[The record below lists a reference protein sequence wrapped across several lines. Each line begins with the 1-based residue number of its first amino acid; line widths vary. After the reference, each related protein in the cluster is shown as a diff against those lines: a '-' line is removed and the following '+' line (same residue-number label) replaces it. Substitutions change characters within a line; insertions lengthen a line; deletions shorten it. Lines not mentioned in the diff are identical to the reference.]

1 MHVCMLCTD
10 AWHESGPCDV
20 HGVPQM
26 EEDPMQRGL
35 FSGQK
40 GTEREHKK
48 ICLENINPKL
58 MI

>member
-1 MHVCMLCTD
+1 MLCTD

-35 FSGQK
+35 FSGQN